1 MPVTRAMGSRA
12 GWAVD
17 RRSWWARVDAS
28 AESILAVHDAEIDA
42 LARDE
47 RLTLAAVWQKRGGLE
62 LQVAGGFAAI
72 ASELLEHGAVQPV
85 MALVGQAVRD
95 EVHHAEIS
103 VELAARYRGDD
114 VVWPAPAPVHIPK
127 LAPATGALRAT
138 LHMIAM
144 CCINE
149 TVACAILEAA
159 FAQAKSPLVR
169 AGIQSILSDE
179 IDHARAGWAHL
190 ASPFVDAE
198 TKRALPQWLKRL
210 LAGKLDVLLQDES
223 PLPGEAFPHHG
234 MLARETFREVVHA
247 ALDDVV
253 LPGFA
258 RAGIDTEPAR
268 AWATAGS
275 S

>member
-1 MPVTRAMGSRA
+1 M
-12 GWAVD
+12 
-17 RRSWWARVDAS
+17 
-28 AESILAVHDAEIDA
+28 
-42 LARDE
+42 
-47 RLTLAAVWQKRGGLE
+47 LAAVWQKRGGLE

-72 ASELLEHGAVQPV
+72 ASELLEHGAAQPV
-85 MALVGQAVRD
+85 MAIVGQAVRD

-103 VELAARYRGDD
+103 VELAARYRGDA
-114 VVWPAPAPVHIPK
+114 VVWPSPAPVHIPK
-127 LAPATGALRAT
+127 LAPATGPLLAT

-149 TVACAILEAA
+149 TVACAVLEAS

-169 AGIQSILSDE
+169 AGVQSILSDE

-198 TKRALPQWLKRL
+198 TKRALPRWLKRL
-210 LAGKLDVLLQDES
+210 LAGKLDALLEDES

-234 MLARETFREVVHA
+234 MLSRDVFHQAVRA

-258 RAGIDTEPAR
+258 RAGIDTRPAR
-268 AWATAGS
+268 TWATS